1 VFTCKDLGNNLVNK
15 ILEIDWPKM
24 VFFFFFLN

>member
-15 ILEIDWPKM
+15 ILETDWPEM
-24 VFFFFFLN
+24 VFFKKIKN